1 MLDHEWTLKHNTN
14 HISERAHEGRLL
26 PPRLRHQVQQENLL
40 ISLRLPRWGI
50 IPCQS
55 WQSGL
60 FAQTNNGFVSHS
72 SPRAEAKVR
81 SAITGREQTNLRLL
95 CRNGG
100 RDWQGLAFSGID
112 KWPRWPFWRVQFR
125 HAKSFLRT
133 GGHVNASAQVTGAVG
148 IIARYEKCC
157 HISISVG

>member
-1 MLDHEWTLKHNTN
+1 MCVYKNWYELITMLDHEWTLKHNTN

-95 CRNGG
+95 CRNK
-100 RDWQGLAFSGID
+100 RRQGLAG
-112 KWPRWPFWRVQFR
+112 PGLFWDRQMAPMTFLASSVQTCKVFPENR
-125 HAKSFLRT
+125 RS
-133 GGHVNASAQVTGAVG
+133 
-148 IIARYEKCC
+148 C
-157 HISISVG
+157 